1 MAEFK
6 LDRIRFRWKGAWS
19 SGTAYIKDDIVSYG
33 GKVYVCIFGHTS
45 VDDSVQGTDFYT
57 DAFDSTNPK
66 WTQMLDGVS
75 WKDTWQP
82 GTYYK
87 VNDIVKYGGNL
98 YQCIIGH
105 DAQSYSAPTS
115 ATTYNVITGFDT
127 VNSPVDKDYVVEVEA
142 GSPSQT
148 DGYFFLDDVQ
158 APSISFVKGKTYT
171 FDQTPGSN
179 ATFNSKIHPLY
190 FSITSDGTNTTGTYY
205 ETGVTYEID
214 GQAVNRANYESN
226 FATATTRKVII
237 QVGATAP
244 ATLYYFTNTSANRGG
259 TINVA
264 EAAGNFYLAGT
275 ENRTLSLVEG
285 HQYIF
290 DQTDNSNIT
299 FGGQTHPMVLST
311 YWDGHHNGGTVYE
324 NGVTYLL
331 DGGVVTLAN
340 YLSGFATASDRKI
353 KLIVPNNPPDKIYYY
368 DYNQADTGNKHKNQG
383 QYLHL
388 YDNGEIG
395 DTDIGNWKILSAS
408 DNWRFEWQ
416 PLTIYRVGDTISYGG
431 ILYRCVTAH
440 TSSNTVTGLELD
452 IAKWNTVIE
461 TDSWKGDWTPATR
474 YFNHD
479 IVRYGGVTKR
489 CITGHVSQ
497 ADDNLGIE
505 PDDAKWETLI
515 DGIEYIGNWQPRE
528 DLNVTAF
535 TGTSATCVH
544 NYTSD
549 DNGKIFRYTTAGTV
563 DTALTADK
571 YYYLRYVD
579 ATNISFHLNKTDA
592 LFGRN
597 AVTFNGDSSGSQTLE
612 VSKKIKVGDI
622 VRYGPTIFRCTTGH
636 VPGTT
641 FSTSFHTTW
650 LPGLGFENQW
660 QDTITYQPGDIVT
673 YGGYSYTA
681 LTVSTASVPSANLKA
696 QDTGDWELLTQ
707 GYRLGAQYNQ
717 DQETQD
723 TASDWASTTAYKT
736 GDVVRLNGH
745 VFIALRD
752 STGSEPDDALTTT
765 TYAVTVGNP
774 GSGNKYYIDG
784 VLTATLSLVEGNTY
798 IFNQS
803 DSTNSGHPIYIS
815 TLKNG
820 HHNDS
825 TYHYYQAGVTYH
837 LDGTDYLNPQDYS
850 SGFNS
855 ATVRYVKIT
864 VPRDAYSQLYPVCDN
879 HSGMY
884 DNGVWNTIQS
894 GNNWQTLIT
903 GDHWRD
909 FWIESDPISLSPTD
923 YYLGDVVTYEGT
935 LYRCV
940 KRHTA
945 TASGSRPDVDMDY
958 TQDAFWT
965 KVIQGGLTNV
975 LQYRGDIRTHDG
987 TETVRQGIGN
997 PGDVLKVINTIPAY
1011 EDLGA
1016 VANVYY
1022 VATNGI
1028 DNTDTGRGLSDS
1040 APFKT
1045 VKYACDYIFQD
1056 EATRSPA
1063 TIFVKTGTYKEQLP
1077 IKVPADVAIV
1087 GDELRSTRIEPLSS
1101 AFEDQDMF
1109 RVRNGCGIRNM
1120 TLAGLKGSLG
1130 SPDGLQTKRV
1140 TGGAFVALDPG
1151 DGPGDTSVW
1160 ITNKST
1166 YVQNVSTFGEECI
1179 GLRIDGDLHNGGNK
1193 SVVANDFTQILQ
1205 QGIGFWCS
1213 GEGKAELV
1221 SVFTYYCHIGYLC
1234 TDGGKVRA
1242 TNGNNSY
1249 GDFGSVAIGFDQTES
1264 PITGKVDNYSK
1275 EATISQVYNDENQL
1289 FTVGYNNAGNHYT
1302 NGTVT
1307 ITGSGQN
1314 AAAKITEFRDN
1325 GIMEVRVLDPG
1336 DSSIA
1341 GGAGYTFVNNR
1352 AQLGDSLSINI
1363 ANSDTQNETYY
1374 LNKLLTI
1381 VEGEGRG
1388 QYGYITSYDWNTGGV
1403 ISGTVT
1409 SATDAVRVE
1418 GTYTGKTGTSSNGL
1432 ATPPTV
1438 TLTVDATGD
1447 VTVTVTDVGK
1457 DNLADDIITYTN
1469 VDFGGQGANV
1479 TYKITSVSLGNK
1491 RMTIARQAD
1500 GLAGWEHLLPGQPIK
1515 TVLDE
1520 TTRYQITPRI
1530 DVSEPPYN
1538 TTNNNAP
1545 SGTDIKQMAY
1555 QKLGSNRLT
1564 VGVGNNSIIWTT
1576 DGTTWNNANSYTNLP
1591 YVAVAPGNNFFVAID
1606 SAGNVRKSGDGTN
1619 WSSAGTLPAGTYNSL
1634 EYGDGYHVAL
1644 ANSDSNAYVST
1655 NNGDTWATVSAG
1667 FSNVKFLAYGNGKWI
1682 AMNEAGDTWESTD
1695 NAQTWTQG
1703 PDLGNVQ
1710 YDVASLCFGNG
1721 RFVAAAYDSPNDIS
1735 TVNNKFFYSLTN
1747 KSTAAG
1753 NTVWLMGEDTPAADN
1768 FYVSY
1773 AQGVFVAVSANGQ
1786 VCVSPDGNLWD
1797 NKSSLGGA
1805 YNGIFAGSSRTGGP
1819 QFFPTQNGTVSQI
1832 TTIEYGARARIIPQ
1846 IVSNR
1851 ISEFTI
1857 VEAGSGY
1864 TGSAPTLSIVDPDKT
1879 GSVTYEVRLGTGVLG
1894 PVEFTNRGTGYL
1906 NIGVTVTGDGYKD
1919 EYQLGEKLIVKEL
1932 SREPGPGDNL
1942 YINEIND
1949 VVYSIQSVANLQ
1961 GSEPN
1966 LTAELTISPTLDR
1979 AESPNHEE
1987 TFIIRQ
1993 KYSQVRLTGHDFLE
2007 IGRGDLYQ
2015 SNYPLLIPDEN
2026 YEDKPF
2032 NETAQANGGRV
2043 FYTSTDQD
2051 GNFRVGELFE
2061 VEQSTGIVTLNAS
2074 YFQLE
2079 GLTELRLGGVTLG
2092 GTNALIKEFSKDGTF
2107 AANSN
2112 EIVPTQRAVAAYIAS
2127 RISGGGVNVNV
2138 NALISGEVKV
2148 IGNQITTTS
2157 GNTIQVPVKMNFQK
2171 GIDGSMAAMTYFTAG
2186 GVFSNIDEGDPTTPQ
2201 EQGYG
2206 L

>member
-1 MAEFK
+1 MAEFR
-6 LDRIRFRWKGAWS
+6 LDRIRFRWKGAWAS
-19 SGTAYIKDDIVSYG
+19 TTAYIKDDIVSYG
-33 GKVYVCIFGHTS
+33 GKIYVCIFGHTS
-45 VDDSVQGTDFYT
+45 VDDTVAGTDFYT

-75 WKDTWQP
+75 WKNTWQP

-87 VNDIVKYGGNL
+87 VNDIVKYGGQL

-105 DAQSYSAPTS
+105 DSSTYTVPSS
-115 ATTYNVITGFDT
+115 ATTYTVLTRNDT
-127 VNSPVDKDYVVEVEA
+127 VNTPEDKDYVVTVEQ
-142 GSPSQT
+142 GSPSQAN
-148 DGYFFLDDVQ
+148 GYFFIDDVQ
-158 APSISFVKGKTYT
+158 TPTLSFVKGKTYT
-171 FDQTPGSN
+171 FDQSPGSN
-179 ATFNSKIHPLY
+179 GNYNNQAHPLM
-190 FSITSDGTNTTGTYY
+190 FSIGPDGDHNGNGHYN
-205 ETGVTYEID
+205 TGVTYKLD
-214 GQAVNRANYESN
+214 GATTTMSGYVSG
-226 FATATTRKVII
+226 FATATTRSVEIA
-237 QVGATAP
+237 VPSTAP
-244 ATLYYFTNTSANRGG
+244 STLYYWCHTHTNQGG
-259 TINVA
+259 SINVA

-275 ENRTLSLVEG
+275 ENRVLSLVEG
-285 HQYIF
+285 HQYLF
-290 DQTDNSNIT
+290 DQTDSSNAT
-299 FGGQTHPMVLST
+299 FGGTAHPMVLST
-311 YWDGHHNGGTVYE
+311 YWDGHHNGGSVYG

-331 DGGVVTLAN
+331 DGSVVTLAS
-340 YLSGFATASDRKI
+340 YLSGFAAASDRKV
-353 KLIVPNNPPDKIYYY
+353 KFIVPSNPPDKIYYY
-368 DYNQADTGNKHKNQG
+368 DYNQADTGNKHKNEG
-383 QYLHL
+383 QYFHL

-395 DTDIGNWKILSAS
+395 DSDIGNWKILDAS

-416 PLTIYRVGDTISYGG
+416 PLTKYRIGDTIKYGG
-431 ILYRCVTAH
+431 ILYRCTSAH

-452 IAKWNTVIE
+452 IAKWITVLE
-461 TDSWKGDWTPATR
+461 TDTWKGDWTPGKR

-479 IVRYGGVTKR
+479 IVRYGGITKR
-489 CITGHVSQ
+489 CVTGHVAQ

-505 PDDAKWETLI
+505 PDDAKWETLV
-515 DGIEYIGNWQPRE
+515 DGIEYIGEWLARQ
-528 DLNVTAF
+528 DLNVSSF
-535 TGTSATCVH
+535 SGTSATCVH

-549 DNGKIFRYTTAGTV
+549 DNGTILKYTTTGTK
-563 DTALTADK
+563 DTSLIADK
-571 YYYLRYVD
+571 FYYFRYVD
-579 ATNISFHLNKTDA
+579 ATNISFHLNKDDA
-592 LFGRN
+592 IIGRDP
-597 AVTFNGDSSGSQTLE
+597 VTFSGDSVGSQTLE
-612 VSKKIKVGDI
+612 VSKKIKLGDL
-622 VRYGPTIFRCTTGH
+622 VRYGPTLFRCTTAH
-636 VPGTT
+636 VPGTQ
-641 FSTSFHTTW
+641 FSTAFFSTW
-650 LPGLGFENQW
+650 IPGLGFENQW

-681 LTVSTASVPSANLKA
+681 LTVNTASVPSANLLA

-707 GYRLGAQYNQ
+707 GYRVGASYNS
-717 DQETQD
+717 DQSTQD
-723 TASDWASTTAYKT
+723 TASDWGNTTAYKT

-752 STGSEPDDALTTT
+752 STGSEPDDSLTTT

-774 GSGNKYYIDG
+774 GSGNRYYIDG
-784 VLTATLSLVEGNTY
+784 VAEATLTLIEGNTY

-803 DSTNSGHPIYIS
+803 ATSNNTHPMYIS
-815 TLKNG
+815 TVSNG
-820 HHNDS
+820 HWNDS
-825 TYHYYQAGVTYH
+825 TYNYYQPGVVYH
-837 LDGTDYLNPQDYS
+837 LDGTDYLNAQDYS

-864 VPRDAYSQLYPVCDN
+864 VPRDAYKQLYPVCDN
-879 HSGMY
+879 QSGMY
-884 DNGVWNTIQS
+884 GTGVWNTGQS

-903 GDHWRD
+903 GDHWKD
-909 FWIESDPISLSPTD
+909 FWIEADPISLSPTN
-923 YYLGDVVTYEGT
+923 YYLGDIVTYEGT

-945 TASGSRPDVDMDY
+945 STSGSRPDLDMDY
-958 TQDAFWT
+958 TQENYWT

-975 LQYRGDIRTHDG
+975 LQYRGDIRSHDG
-987 TETVRQGIGN
+987 TSTVRRGIGN
-997 PGDVLKVINTIPAY
+997 PGDVLKVINTIPSY

-1016 VANVYY
+1016 VANVFY

-1040 APFKT
+1040 APFAS
-1045 VKYACDYIFQD
+1045 VKYACDHIFQD

-1087 GDELRSTRIEPLSS
+1087 GDELRSTRIEPATS
-1101 AFEDQDMF
+1101 AFETSDMF

-1120 TLAGLKGSLG
+1120 TLAGLKGTLSAE
-1130 SPDGLQTKRV
+1130 DAFQTKRV
-1140 TGGAFVALDPG
+1140 VGGAFVALDPG
-1151 DGPGDTSVW
+1151 DGPNDTSVH
-1160 ITNKST
+1160 IINKST
-1166 YVQNVSTFGEECI
+1166 YVQNVSTFGEKCI
-1179 GLRIDGDLHNGGNK
+1179 GLRIDGDLHSAGNK
-1193 SVVANDFTQILQ
+1193 SVVANDFTQIIQ

-1249 GDFGSVAIGFDQTES
+1249 GDFGSVAIGFDNTET
-1264 PITGKVDNYSK
+1264 PITGKINNYSG
-1275 EATISQVYNDENQL
+1275 EATVSKVFNDENQL
-1289 FTVGYNNAGNHYT
+1289 FTVGYSNAGNHYT
-1302 NGTVT
+1302 SGTVA
-1307 ITGSGQN
+1307 ITGSGLN
-1314 AAAKITEFRDN
+1314 AAANLKEFRDN
-1325 GIMEVRVLDPG
+1325 GIMEVRVVDPG

-1363 ANSDTQNETYY
+1363 ANSDVNNELYY

-1403 ISGTVT
+1403 IAGTVT

-1418 GTYTGKTGTSSNGL
+1418 GSYTGKTGTSSNGL

-1447 VTVTVTDVGK
+1447 VTVTVTAVGK
-1457 DNLADDIITYTN
+1457 NNLADDIITYTN

-1479 TYKITSVSLGNK
+1479 TFKISSVSLGNK

-1500 GLAGWEHLLPGQPIK
+1500 GVAGWEHLLPGQPIK

-1538 TTNNNAP
+1538 ANNYNTP
-1545 SGTDIKQMAY
+1545 SGTDVKEFAY
-1555 QKLGSNRLT
+1555 QKIGSNRLT
-1564 VGVGNNSIIWTT
+1564 VGVGNNSMIWTT
-1576 DGTTWNNANSYTNLP
+1576 DGTSWNNAASYTNLP
-1591 YVAVAPGNNFFVAID
+1591 YVSVAEGNNFFVAID
-1606 SAGNVRKSGDGTN
+1606 SAGNTRKSGDGTN
-1619 WSSAGTLPAGTYNSL
+1619 WSSAGSLPTNTYNTIR
-1634 EYGDGYHVAL
+1634 YGNGYHIAI
-1644 ANSDSNAYVST
+1644 ADSQSNAYVSS
-1655 NNGDTWATVSAG
+1655 NNGDTWTTVAAG
-1667 FSNVKFLAYGNGKWI
+1667 FSNVKFLAYGNDKWI
-1682 AMNEAGDTWESTD
+1682 AMNQAGDTWESID
-1695 NAQTWTQG
+1695 NGSSWSSG
-1703 PDLGNVQ
+1703 PDLGAVQ

-1747 KSTAAG
+1747 KSVAAG
-1753 NTVWLMGEDTPAADN
+1753 STQWLMGEDTPAADN
-1768 FYVSY
+1768 FFVSY
-1773 AQGVFVAVSANGQ
+1773 QQGVFVAISANGQ

-1797 NKSSLGGA
+1797 NKSSLGGS
-1805 YNGIFAGSSRTGGP
+1805 YVGIGAGSSRTSGP
-1819 QFFPTQNGTVSQI
+1819 QFFPIQNGTVSQI
-1832 TTIEYGARARIIPQ
+1832 TTIEYGARARLIPQ
-1846 IVSNR
+1846 LASNR

-1857 VEAGSGY
+1857 IEPGSGY
-1864 TGSAPTLSIVDPDKT
+1864 TGSAPTLSIVDPDKQT
-1879 GSVTYEVRLGTGVLG
+1879 SVTYEVRLGTGVCG
-1894 PVEFTNRGTGYL
+1894 PIEFTNRGTGYL
-1906 NIGVTVTGDGYKD
+1906 NIAVTVTGDGYRD
-1919 EYQLGEKLIVKEL
+1919 QYQLGENIVVKDL

-1949 VVYSIQSVANLQ
+1949 VVYSVQAVTNKT

-1966 LTAELTISPTLDR
+1966 LQATLQISPTIDR

-2007 IGRGDLYQ
+2007 IGRGDELQ
-2015 SNYPLLIPDEN
+2015 SNYPLLIPDIN
-2026 YEDKPF
+2026 YENKSF
-2032 NETAQANGGRV
+2032 NETAQGNGGRV
-2043 FYTSTDQD
+2043 FYTSTDQA

-2074 YFQLE
+2074 YFKLD

-2186 GVFSNIDEGDPTTPQ
+2186 GIFSNIDEGDPTTPQ